1 MLMDKTIILL
11 LFTFFPLLSIAQ
23 ELADD
28 SWKDAP
34 ARFDKF
40 DVQDS
45 SIVAECIYAFT
56 ETDSVLNEGRNH
68 ELMLQ
73 VGKNFSKTLVYQEY
87 KQDSIFYGHYE
98 EYSIRRAMAIMDS
111 LQSSYS
117 KHFAQHGDTCYE
129 RQWLMFSNM
138 EYEDVV
144 TWPNW
149 TYSSDTMRV
158 CGYLCHKAVQ
168 GFRGRTWT
176 VWYAEDLPFSTGPWK
191 FHGLPGLVLKATDNS
206 GLHDFE
212 AISIREPKFPIIKRG
227 KRWYKVKRK
236 VFRDEEYSI
245 AMDMAGES
253 RKVGLEPSESHSQR
267 SFYSPLEL
275 E

>member
-1 MLMDKTIILL
+1 MNKAAILIIS
-11 LFTFFPLLSIAQ
+11 FLLSLVSSAQ

-28 SWKDAP
+28 SWMDQK
-34 ARFDKF
+34 ARFDKY

-45 SIVAECIYAFT
+45 VLVAECVYAFT
-56 ETDSVLNEGRNH
+56 EVDSVLDQGCNH
-68 ELMLQ
+68 ELMLLI
-73 VGKNFSKTLVYQEY
+73 GKSYSLTMDYQKY
-87 KQDSIFYGHYE
+87 KQDSIFYGHYD
-98 EYSIRRAMAIMDS
+98 EYSIRRALAITDS
-111 LQSSYS
+111 LRQTYN
-117 KHFAQHGDTCYE
+117 KYFVQHGDTCYE

-149 TYSSDTMRV
+149 TFASDTMRI

-168 GFRGRTWT
+168 NFRGRTWT

-191 FHGLPGLVLKATDNS
+191 FHGLPGLVLKATDAN

-212 AISIREPKFPIIKRG
+212 AVFIRKPKFPVIKRER
-227 KRWYKVKRK
+227 RWCKVKRK
-236 VFRDEEYSI
+236 VFREEEYSI
-245 AMDMAGES
+245 AMDMTGEARKAGVES
-253 RKVGLEPSESHSQR
+253 SQTHSSR